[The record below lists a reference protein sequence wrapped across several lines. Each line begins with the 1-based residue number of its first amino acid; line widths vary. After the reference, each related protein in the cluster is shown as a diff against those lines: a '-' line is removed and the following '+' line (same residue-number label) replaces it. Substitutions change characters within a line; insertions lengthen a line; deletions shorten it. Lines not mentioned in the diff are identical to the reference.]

1 MTLTIGSLFSGYLGL
16 DLGVPIPF
24 GDSDLYA
31 EAVDGALDAAA
42 ERDALAA
49 ENARLREGVR

>member
-1 MTLTIGSLFSGYLGL
+1 MTGWPGEALNAADELLVCKTVARGHLERA
-16 DLGVPIPF
+16 
-24 GDSDLYA
+24 A
-31 EAVDGALDAAA
+31 ERAA